1 MANQV
6 EHELTSELLP
16 HLQKERYVTLATVD
30 FEKKSPNVN
39 AISWVYAPTN
49 KKLRFAIDNRSRIIT
64 NIKEEPGV
72 VLTIIANG
80 STYSVSGKAKV
91 KSEKMD
97 SVPLKLS
104 LIEVDVEEV
113 RDVMFYGA
121 KIVQNPEYDKTYD
134 AEAAAKLDRQV
145 MEALKTYNKE

>member
-6 EHELTSELLP
+6 EHELTTELLP
-16 HLQKERYVTLATVD
+16 LLQKERYVTLATVD

-39 AISWVYAPTN
+39 AISWVYAPST
-49 KKLRFAIDNRSRIIT
+49 KAIRFAIDKRSRIIT

-80 STYSVSGKAKV
+80 STYSVSGKATIAA
-91 KSEKMD
+91 EKIE

-104 LIEVDVEEV
+104 LIEVEVEEV

-134 AEAAAKLDRQV
+134 ADAATKLDRQV
-145 MEALKTYNKE
+145 MEALKAFES

>member
-6 EHELTSELLP
+6 EHELTNELLP

-64 NIKEEPGV
+64 NIKDEPGV

-80 STYSVSGKAKV
+80 STYSVSGKAMI

-145 MEALKTYNKE
+145 MEALKTYNNE